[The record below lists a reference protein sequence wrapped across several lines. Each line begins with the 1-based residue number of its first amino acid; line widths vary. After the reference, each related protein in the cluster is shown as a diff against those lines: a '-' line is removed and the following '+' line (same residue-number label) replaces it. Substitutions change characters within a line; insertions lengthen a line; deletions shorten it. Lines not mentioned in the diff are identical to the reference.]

1 MKMHKGT
8 LTVHSEGEGFGSV
21 FIMSLPCMEGAPLSP
36 TSAMSL
42 NSFSSGE
49 FIDEDDVDD
58 AFGYEDMVFGNTVSA

>member
-49 FIDEDDVDD
+49 FIDEDDV
-58 AFGYEDMVFGNTVSA
+58 E